1 MIVGNMGSNQVFD
14 YTVIGDSVNLAS
26 RLEGANK
33 RYRTR
38 LMVSEYTHDHLT
50 PDRFKTRI
58 LDVIRVKGKSEPVK
72 VFEVYAES
80 SGAISHEEETYYRLY
95 EEAFE
100 SYLSRDFAV
109 ANEKFGNALNYRKKD
124 PAATEMLARIGAI
137 NPEHLP
143 SDWDGSIALTVK

>member
-1 MIVGNMGSNQVFD
+1 MTSFTGEKLVQARNYAFVSAEKVL
-14 YTVIGDSVNLAS
+14 GDKFK
-26 RLEGANK
+26 LEK
-33 RYRTR
+33 RQP
-38 LMVSEYTHDHLT
+38 V
-50 PDRFKTRI
+50 
-58 LDVIRVKGKSEPVK
+58 RVKGKSEPVK

-80 SGAISHEEETYYRLY
+80 SGAISHEAETYYRLY

-109 ANEKFGNALNYRKKD
+109 ANEKFRNALNYRKND
-124 PAATEMLARIGAI
+124 PAATEMLARIDAI